1 MSAAAR
7 IRMPAARYSFAIPI
21 IVGCAQF
28 MHQFDGSVIATALP
42 SMAKSLNDDPLRLN
56 LAISCYLLA
65 LAVFIPIS
73 GWMASRFGAK
83 RVFSA
88 AIVIFTISS
97 VFCGISHSLFEL
109 VIARTAQG
117 MGGAMMTPVGRLIVV
132 KTAPRADLVKAINYI
147 TIPGALAPILGPAV
161 GGFIV
166 TYFSWPWIF
175 FLNLPIGIAG
185 VLLVQ
190 NYIPDVKEDDVPPL
204 DLFGFLLAA
213 TALASMVFSFE
224 SMGRGLV
231 PLPLVIGMVAL
242 GITCAA
248 FYFFHFKRTVNP
260 IIDLGLMRVPTFAA
274 SITGGSLFYV
284 GTNAVV
290 FLLAVL
296 LQVGLGLSAF
306 QAGLT
311 TLAIA
316 SGSLLSRFIIRPL
329 FRQAGFRTIL
339 VVNACI
345 TGAYL
350 ATCGL
355 FRLSTPYTLMLAVL
369 FVGGLSRSIQYT
381 SLTTLSYAEIPK
393 NRMSDATSFS
403 ALAQQ
408 FAQSFG
414 VGLTALVVHASMV
427 ARGHSVLAAADLMPG
442 FLTIGAA
449 SFLSTI
455 RFSRLHAAAGADM
468 RGRGDGG

>member
-1 MSAAAR
+1 MSV
-7 IRMPAARYSFAIPI
+7 RYSFAIPI

-42 SMAKSLNDDPLRLN
+42 SMAATLHDDPLRLN

-83 RVFSA
+83 RIFTI
-88 AIVIFTISS
+88 AILLFTISS
-97 VFCGISHSLFEL
+97 VLCGISQNLFEL
-109 VIARTAQG
+109 VVARTLQG

-147 TIPGALAPILGPAV
+147 TIPGALAPILGPSV

-175 FLNLPIGIAG
+175 FINLPVGLIG

-190 NYIPDVKEDDVPPL
+190 RFIPEVHDDEVPPL
-204 DLFGFLLAA
+204 DLGGFLLAA
-213 TALASMVFSFE
+213 AALAAMVSAFE
-224 SMGRGLV
+224 SMGRGLLPV
-231 PLPLVIGMVAL
+231 PLVVAMIAAGL
-242 GITCAA
+242 ICAA
-248 FYFFHFKRTVNP
+248 LYLRHSRRVANP
-260 IIDLGLMRVPTFAA
+260 IIDLGLMRFPTFAA

-284 GTNAVV
+284 GTNSVV

-296 LQVGLGLSAF
+296 LQVGFGFSAF
-306 QAGLT
+306 HAGLM

-316 SGSLLSRFIIRPL
+316 IGSLISRFTIRPIM
-329 FRQAGFRTIL
+329 RRVGFKHLL
-339 VVNACI
+339 VINACV
-345 TGAYL
+345 TGVYL
-350 ATCGL
+350 MACGL
-355 FRLSTPYTLMLAVL
+355 FRLDTPYVLMIGLL
-369 FVGGLSRSIQYT
+369 LIGGLSRSLQYT
-381 SLTTLSYAEIPK
+381 SITTLSYSEIPR
-393 NRMSDATSFS
+393 NLMSHATSFS

-414 VGLTALVVHASMV
+414 VGLTALVVQFTMV
-427 ARGHSVLAAADLMPG
+427 ESGHSSLSPADLMPG

-449 SFLSTI
+449 SLLSTI
-455 RFSRLHAAAGADM
+455 LFSRLDARVGADM
-468 RGRGDGG
+468 

>member
-1 MSAAAR
+1 
-7 IRMPAARYSFAIPI
+7 
-21 IVGCAQF
+21 

-42 SMAKSLNDDPLRLN
+42 SMAQSLNEDPLRLN

-97 VFCGISHSLFEL
+97 VLCGISHSLPEL
-109 VIARTAQG
+109 VIARTVQG

-175 FLNLPIGIAG
+175 FVNLPIGIAG
-185 VLLVQ
+185 VFLVQ
-190 NYIPDVKEDDVPPL
+190 KFIPDVHDDEVPPL
-204 DLFGFLLAA
+204 DLIGFLLAA
-213 TALASMVFSFE
+213 TALACLVSAFE

-231 PLPLVIGMVAL
+231 PVPIVFAL
-242 GITCAA
+242 LAGGAACALL
-248 FYFFHFKRTVNP
+248 YVFHFKRCAHP
-260 IIDLGLMRVPTFAA
+260 IIDLSLMRFPTFAT
-274 SITGGSLFYV
+274 SITGGSLFYM

-306 QAGLT
+306 HAGLT

-316 SGSLLSRFIIRPL
+316 MGSLVSRFVIRPL
-329 FRQAGFRTIL
+329 FRRVSFRTIL
-339 VVNACI
+339 VLNGCV

-350 ATCGL
+350 MTCGM
-355 FRLSTPYTLMLAVL
+355 FRVSTPFLLMIGVL

-393 NRMSDATSFS
+393 NLMSSATSFS
-403 ALAQQ
+403 ALIQQ

-414 VGLTALVVHASMV
+414 VGLTALVVRYAMVQRDHATV
-427 ARGHSVLAAADLMPG
+427 APVDLMPG
-442 FLTIGAA
+442 FWTIGIA
-449 SFLSTI
+449 SLVSMFFFL
-455 RFSRLHAAAGADM
+455 RLHAQAGADM
-468 RGRGDGG
+468 GGRGKEE